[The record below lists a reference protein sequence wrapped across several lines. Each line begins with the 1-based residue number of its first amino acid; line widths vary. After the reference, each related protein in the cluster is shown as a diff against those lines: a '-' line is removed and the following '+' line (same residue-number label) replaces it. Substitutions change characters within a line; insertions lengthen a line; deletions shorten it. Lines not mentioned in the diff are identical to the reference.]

1 MQNMSISHQTV
12 TLDHVLAIPRR
23 QALSSALWISGLAIL
38 TGVGAQIVVP
48 TVPVPFTLQTF
59 FVLLAGALL
68 GPHKGAAAQ
77 MAYLAMGAT
86 GLPVFAGF
94 AGGFPFLL
102 GPTGGY
108 LLAFPFAAW
117 VTGVLLH
124 ETPLFTRLPRWLA
137 AAIAMSAGST
147 VIFAMGVTQ
156 LNYVLLHDWD
166 ASFNAGF
173 ISLQMWDAVKIAAAA
188 GIFAEVGRR
197 FAK

>member
-1 MQNMSISHQTV
+1 MQISQENV
-12 TLDHVLAIPRR
+12 TLDQAITIPQR
-23 QALSSALWISGLAIL
+23 QALSSALWISGLAVL
-38 TGVGAQIVVP
+38 TGIGAQIVLP

-59 FVLLAGALL
+59 FVLLSGALL

-77 MAYLAMGAT
+77 MTYLAMGAT

-108 LLAFPFAAW
+108 LIAFPFAAW
-117 VTGVLLH
+117 LTGVLLH
-124 ETPLFTRLPRWLA
+124 DVSLFRHLPRWLA
-137 AAIAMSAGST
+137 AAVAMTAGT
-147 VIFAMGVTQ
+147 AAIFAMGVTQ
-156 LNYVLLHDWD
+156 LNYVLLHDWN

-188 GIFAEVGRR
+188 GIFAELGRR
-197 FAK
+197 VAK

>member
-1 MQNMSISHQTV
+1 MHSTV
-12 TLDHVLAIPRR
+12 TLDTVLSLPQRR
-23 QALSSALWISGLAIL
+23 ALSTAMWIGSL
-38 TGVGAQIVVP
+38 TMLTAVGAQIVVP

-59 FVLLAGALL
+59 FVLLSGALL
-68 GPHKGAAAQ
+68 GPRKGAAAQ

-94 AGGFPFLL
+94 AGGFPYLL

-108 LLAFPFAAW
+108 LVAFPFAAW
-117 VTGVLLH
+117 ITGVLLH
-124 ETPLFTRLPRWLA
+124 ENDLMRLLPRAVA
-137 AAIAMSAGST
+137 AVAAMLLGMG

-156 LNYVLLHDWD
+156 LNFVLLHDWN

-173 ISLQMWDAVKIAAAA
+173 VSLQLWDAVKIAAAA
-188 GIFAEVGRR
+188 GIYAELGRR